1 MKSSYKVENLI
12 GLNYFITDTDG
23 IGGRLRQ
30 EIEDFQVE
38 ELFTPSD
45 ENPEGE
51 YTHFIMEK
59 RDWDTLKA
67 LKRLSRALRVSRK
80 RFGFAGTKDKRAVT
94 RQRVAVWNVKPEVL
108 EKVRLKDISLSD
120 FKRSDSRVNLGNA
133 NGNRFSIVLRAV
145 ENENNASERISKTN
159 EQLFERGIPNFFGYQ
174 RFGVIRPNTHQVGRE
189 LVNGNIDKAVMAYLC
204 NPFENEREDAYNA
217 RKTFEET
224 MDYKEALSLY
234 PKRLDYERSLLQH
247 LLQQPNDYAGALR
260 KLPKKLRWMLV
271 HAYQS
276 YLYNKILSGMIEKS
290 LSIQDKQIPLFGY
303 DSKFSEGEQ
312 GEIEKTILDEEDV
325 TFEDFKNPSMPEL
338 TLEGLLRDACI
349 KTEISYKAEEDEL
362 NDGKTKC
369 TFSFD
374 LPTGTYATTVLREF
388 MKADP
393 LNY

>member
-1 MKSSYKVENLI
+1 MKSDYKVENII
-12 GLNYFITDTDG
+12 GLDYFITDTKG

-38 ELFTPSD
+38 ELFNPSD
-45 ENPEGE
+45 ENPDGE
-51 YTHFIMEK
+51 YTHFVMEK

-133 NGNRFSIVLRAV
+133 NGNRFSIVLRDIDG
-145 ENENNASERISKTN
+145 ENLNSDLITKTN
-159 EQLFERGIPNFFGYQ
+159 EQLLERGIPNFFGYQ

-189 LVNGNIDKAVMAYLC
+189 LVNGNIDKAVMAYLG
-204 NPFENEREDAYNA
+204 NPFENEREDAYTA
-217 RKTFEET
+217 RKSLEET
-224 MDYKEALSLY
+224 GDYKEALKNF
-234 PKRLDYERSLLQH
+234 PKRLNYERTMLQH
-247 LLQQPNDYAGALR
+247 LSQVPNDYAGALR
-260 KLPKKLRWMLV
+260 KLPKKLRWMLG

-276 YLYNKILSGMIEKS
+276 YLYNKVLSGMIEKG
-290 LSIQDKQIPLFGY
+290 LSIQDQQIPLFGY
-303 DSKFSEGEQ
+303 DSMFSEGDQ
-312 GEIEKTILDEEDV
+312 GEIEKSVLDEESL

-338 TLEGLLRDACI
+338 TLKGLLRDACI

-362 NDGKTKC
+362 NDGK
-369 TFSFD
+369 
-374 LPTGTYATTVLREF
+374 
-388 MKADP
+388 
-393 LNY
+393 

>member
-1 MKSSYKVENLI
+1 MKSDYKVENII
-12 GLNYFITDTDG
+12 GLDYFITDTKG

-30 EIEDFQVE
+30 QIEDFQVE
-38 ELFTPSD
+38 ELFTPDD

-59 RDWDTLKA
+59 FDWDTLKA

-120 FKRSDSRVNLGNA
+120 FKRSDKRVNLGDA
-133 NGNRFSIVLRAV
+133 IGNKFVIVLRDV
-145 ENENNASERISKTN
+145 NGENQVSDVITKTN
-159 EQLFERGIPNFFGYQ
+159 EQLVEKGIPNFFGYQ

-189 LVNGNIDKAVMAYLC
+189 LVNGNIDKAVMAYLG
-204 NPFENEREDAYNA
+204 NPFENEREDAYTA
-217 RKTFEET
+217 RKSFEET
-224 MDYKEALSLY
+224 GDYKEALKNF
-234 PKRLDYERSLLQH
+234 PKRLNYERTMLQH
-247 LLQQPNDYAGALR
+247 LSQVPNDYAGALR

-276 YLYNKILSGMIEKS
+276 YLYNKILSGMVEKG
-290 LSIQDKQIPLFGY
+290 LSIQDQQIPLFGY
-303 DSKFSEGEQ
+303 DSMFSEGEQ
-312 GEIEKTILDEEDV
+312 GEIEKTILDEENV

-338 TLEGLLRDACI
+338 TLKSLLRDACI

-369 TFSFD
+369 TFEFD

-388 MKADP
+388 MKAEP
-393 LNY
+393 MSY